1 MKRGVS
7 YIELKKAFTKLLP
20 QSIEIEN
27 EVLLIDNAELL
38 NSHSE
43 PYRTDCTT
51 TLIYFEGETTFFV
64 NMKEYHAKA
73 PCMVTF
79 LNDQILCTSNSEG
92 DIVCKCIIYSKH
104 FTEALFGN
112 SNSKLQLFHSIHQN
126 PVVEL
131 KKSDLHIFDTYFN
144 VLKTIAD
151 TPENPYRL
159 EITKHLTLALYYG
172 YTYGLHQE
180 NEKGKL
186 SRKEEISKEFVSLL
200 RDNFITHR
208 DISFYA
214 DRLCVSAKYLSKV
227 IKETLGKTPSE
238 LVYDYVLTESKVLLS
253 STDMTIQQIA
263 YELNFE
269 TLDLFGKFFKRLAG
283 CSPREYRNRLSLG

>member
-1 MKRGVS
+1 MKRGIS
-7 YIELKKAFTKLLP
+7 YIELKEVFAKLAP
-20 QSIEIEN
+20 QSMEIEN

-38 NSHSE
+38 NSSKE
-43 PYRTDCTT
+43 PYRTDYTT
-51 TLIYFEGETTFFV
+51 TLIYFEGETTFWV

-79 LNDQILCTSNSEG
+79 LSDQILCTLNSEG
-92 DIVCKCIIYSKH
+92 DIVSKCIICSKH
-104 FTEALFGN
+104 FTESLFGN
-112 SNSKLQLFHSIHQN
+112 SNSKLQLFHSIRQN

-131 KKSDLHIFDTYFN
+131 KKSDLHIFSMYFK
-144 VLKTIAD
+144 VLKSIAEI
-151 TPENPYRL
+151 PENPYRL
-159 EITKHLTLALYYG
+159 EIIKHLTLSLYYG

-180 NEKGKL
+180 SEKGKL
-186 SRKEEISKEFVSLL
+186 SRKEEISSEFVSLL

-208 DISFYA
+208 DVSFYA
-214 DRLCVSAKYLSKV
+214 DKLCVSAKYLSKV

-283 CSPREYRNRLSLG
+283 CSPREYRNRLG

>member
-1 MKRGVS
+1 MKRGIS
-7 YIELKKAFTKLLP
+7 YIELKEVFANLAP
-20 QSIEIEN
+20 QSMEIEN

-38 NSHSE
+38 NSSKE

-51 TLIYFEGETTFFV
+51 TLIYFEGETTFWV

-79 LNDQILCTSNSEG
+79 LSDQILCTQNSEG
-92 DIVCKCIIYSKH
+92 DIVSKCIICSKH
-104 FTEALFGN
+104 FTESLFGN
-112 SNSKLQLFHSIHQN
+112 SNSKLQLFHSIRQN
-126 PVVEL
+126 PVIEL
-131 KKSDLHIFDTYFN
+131 KKSDLHIFSMYFK
-144 VLKTIAD
+144 VLKSIAD

-159 EITKHLTLALYYG
+159 EIIKHLTLSLYYG

-180 NEKGKL
+180 SEKGKL
-186 SRKEEISKEFVSLL
+186 SRKEEISSEFVSLL

-208 DISFYA
+208 DVSFYA
-214 DRLCVSAKYLSKV
+214 DKLCVSAKYLSKV

-283 CSPREYRNRLSLG
+283 CSPREYRNRLG

>member
-1 MKRGVS
+1 MKRGIS
-7 YIELKKAFTKLLP
+7 YIELKEVFDKLAP
-20 QSIEIEN
+20 QSMEIEN

-38 NSHSE
+38 NSSKE
-43 PYRTDCTT
+43 PYRTDYTT
-51 TLIYFEGETTFFV
+51 TLIYFEGETTFWV

-79 LNDQILCTSNSEG
+79 LSDQILCTQNSEG
-92 DIVCKCIIYSKH
+92 DIVSKCIICSKH
-104 FTEALFGN
+104 FTESLFGN

-131 KKSDLHIFDTYFN
+131 KKSDLHIFSMYFK
-144 VLKTIAD
+144 VLKSIAD
-151 TPENPYRL
+151 TPEKLYRL
-159 EITKHLTLALYYG
+159 EIIKHLTLSLYYG

-180 NEKGKL
+180 SEKGKL
-186 SRKEEISKEFVSLL
+186 SRKEEISSEFVSLL

-208 DISFYA
+208 DVSFYA
-214 DRLCVSAKYLSKV
+214 DKLCVSAKYLSKV

-283 CSPREYRNRLSLG
+283 CSPREYRNRLG

>member
-1 MKRGVS
+1 MKRGIS
-7 YIELKKAFTKLLP
+7 YIELKEVFDKLAP
-20 QSIEIEN
+20 QSMEIEN

-38 NSHSE
+38 NSSKE
-43 PYRTDCTT
+43 PYRTDYTT
-51 TLIYFEGETTFFV
+51 TLIYFEGETTFWV

-79 LNDQILCTSNSEG
+79 LSDQILCTQNSEG
-92 DIVCKCIIYSKH
+92 DIVSKCIICSKH
-104 FTEALFGN
+104 FTESLFGN
-112 SNSKLQLFHSIHQN
+112 SNSKLQLFHSIRQN

-131 KKSDLHIFDTYFN
+131 KKSDLHIFSMYFK
-144 VLKTIAD
+144 VLKSIAD
-151 TPENPYRL
+151 TPEKPYRL
-159 EITKHLTLALYYG
+159 EIIKHLTLSLYYG
-172 YTYGLHQE
+172 YTHGLHQE
-180 NEKGKL
+180 SEKGKL
-186 SRKEEISKEFVSLL
+186 SRKEEISSEFVSLL

-208 DISFYA
+208 DVSFYA
-214 DRLCVSAKYLSKV
+214 DKLCVSAKYLSKV

-283 CSPREYRNRLSLG
+283 CSPREYRNRLG

>member
-1 MKRGVS
+1 M
-7 YIELKKAFTKLLP
+7 
-20 QSIEIEN
+20 
-27 EVLLIDNAELL
+27 
-38 NSHSE
+38 
-43 PYRTDCTT
+43 
-51 TLIYFEGETTFFV
+51 
-64 NMKEYHAKA
+64 
-73 PCMVTF
+73 
-79 LNDQILCTSNSEG
+79 
-92 DIVCKCIIYSKH
+92 
-104 FTEALFGN
+104 
-112 SNSKLQLFHSIHQN
+112 
-126 PVVEL
+126 
-131 KKSDLHIFDTYFN
+131 
-144 VLKTIAD
+144 
-151 TPENPYRL
+151 

-214 DRLCVSAKYLSKV
+214 GRLCMSAKYLSKV